1 MSSVKSFSEV
11 SGVSK
16 TRSNRSGLSTRQ
28 LLSDLDRCSTGEDL
42 VNSWSLFKSIRIIN
56 APTLSW
62 AIWIDT
68 VQVKILII
76 LDHFS
81 KRPTNTPPNSIFE
94 MCLFDQLRKYWESSF
109 EWKSEI
115 LCFFLSIHSVWIAL
129 RVLRLHKLWCA
140 ADSSNST
147 VRTPWKFLMRIWW
160 SPVKKLC
167 EKWVVALSLKA
178 QLLHPFCEMHRQV
191 GVILLHFWKCLYRE
205 GVFFF
210 KRSQKSSLPHILFKD
225 SSVSF
230 LSFF

>member
-1 MSSVKSFSEV
+1 M
-11 SGVSK
+11 
-16 TRSNRSGLSTRQ
+16 
-28 LLSDLDRCSTGEDL
+28 
-42 VNSWSLFKSIRIIN
+42 
-56 APTLSW
+56 
-62 AIWIDT
+62 
-68 VQVKILII
+68 KILII

-115 LCFFLSIHSVWIAL
+115 LCFFLSIYSVWTAL

-167 EKWVVALSLKA
+167 EKWVVALSFKA

-205 GVFFF
+205 VFFF
-210 KRSQKSSLPHILFKD
+210 FWSEAKKAAFLKFFLKTLT
-225 SSVSF
+225 SVSF
-230 LSFF
+230 FKFLLISCTENISPYGKKILFSDIFHTMFIKCSHTDSTHHHFFQQNFCNFIANSTFE